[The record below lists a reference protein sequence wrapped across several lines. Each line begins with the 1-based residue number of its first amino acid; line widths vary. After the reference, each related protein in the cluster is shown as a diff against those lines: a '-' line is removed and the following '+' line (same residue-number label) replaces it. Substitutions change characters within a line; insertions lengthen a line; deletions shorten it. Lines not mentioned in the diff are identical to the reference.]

1 MAGETLGSDAYRAKR
16 CPQDRTISICS
27 FNGRTFRDAELSMKV
42 RLSFRAD
49 PITQRR
55 SVATLTQQ

>member
-1 MAGETLGSDAYRAKR
+1 MAGETLGCDAYRAKR
-16 CPQDRTISICS
+16 GPQDRTINITI
-27 FNGRTFRDAELSMKV
+27 FNSRTFRDAELSMKV

-55 SVATLTQQ
+55 SVATLTQ